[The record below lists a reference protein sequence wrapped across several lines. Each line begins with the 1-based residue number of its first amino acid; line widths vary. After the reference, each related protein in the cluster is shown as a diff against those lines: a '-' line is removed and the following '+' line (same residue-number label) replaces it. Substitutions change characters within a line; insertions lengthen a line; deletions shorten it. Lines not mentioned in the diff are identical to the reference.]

1 MLGFFSTFSNLNKFQ
16 VILGILAV
24 VVVLILLLGILYNII
39 ILCVKPMLNLVFSYE
54 FPQSQRWL
62 CSFPS
67 LNYGRKYG
75 LATAFITFCWVQT
88 MSSATLGHI
97 FFLNSTAFLCHL
109 RSILVGTFYAYG
121 YARFY
126 VEQPLWFVSSIIFI
140 NASTF
145 LSLQS

>member
-1 MLGFFSTFSNLNKFQ
+1 MLGFFSIFSNPNKFQ

-24 VVVLILLLGILYNII
+24 VVVLILLLGILYNIT
-39 ILCVKPMLNLVFSYE
+39 ILCVKAVLNLVFSYE
-54 FPQSQRWL
+54 FPQSQRWP

-88 MSSATLGHI
+88 MSSVTLGHI
-97 FFLNSTAFLCHL
+97 YFLNSTPFLENHFGGYFICVCQ
-109 RSILVGTFYAYG
+109 IL
-121 YARFY
+121 
-126 VEQPLWFVSSIIFI
+126 QPSWFVSSIIFI

-145 LSLQS
+145 LSL